1 MQEFVD
7 SWTMNTVR
15 TEITI
20 QSVIHLSVR
29 KCLILG
35 DHTDHVHT
43 ETIDSFFTP
52 EVHHIINF
60 PANLVV
66 LPVQIRLL
74 LGKQVKIIHIC
85 LCVIFPG

>member
-20 QSVIHLSVR
+20 QSVIHLPVR
-29 KCLILG
+29 KFLIFG
-35 DHTDHVHT
+35 DHADNIHT
-43 ETIDSFFTP
+43 ETVDSLFTP

-60 PANLVV
+60 PTNLVV

-74 LGKQVKIIHIC
+74 LGEQMKIIHIC